1 MKPWIPDVGVK
12 EQVCNTMRLAAYAA
26 ERSNVVRALL
36 QRMATLPEAIEIG
49 RVTGLTLGQ
58 ASPSVN
64 LGICN
69 CPAHGQPVVWGAWIG
84 GHLSPFSVIWPRL
97 HTCVILGS
105 HCPLAVGQGGIQV
118 SWASPNFW
126 HHRGLAACTVLLRR
140 TA

>member
-1 MKPWIPDVGVK
+1 
-12 EQVCNTMRLAAYAA
+12 MRLAAYAA

-64 LGICN
+64 LEICR

-84 GHLSPFSVIWPRL
+84 RNPIPFSV
-97 HTCVILGS
+97 V
-105 HCPLAVGQGGIQV
+105 
-118 SWASPNFW
+118 
-126 HHRGLAACTVLLRR
+126 
-140 TA
+140 